1 MINFLMVKGG
11 GGPPPAANPPPY
23 GWWSNFA
30 SFVPTLTFVAQAAGG
45 TLTYTGT
52 LQNSDQMNGQ
62 ATITFSLPAPGYLPR
77 LTNPSST
84 NPNIAWFLS
93 NQWYRQ
99 TYYAVSP
106 GFAPGGV
113 PSGNDAACSPL
124 PATPPC
130 LTVNNLPA
138 PKDDKQ
144 AILMLA
150 GRALNGSPRLAPTTT
165 IADYLENANLA
176 AALGTAPFVYEHRPG
191 TPTAINDRVVVVFS
205 PPRP

>member
-1 MINFLMVKGG
+1 MVDRDGG
-11 GGPPPAANPPPY
+11 APPSHNANPF
-23 GWWSNFA
+23 GWWSNA
-30 SFVPTLTFVAQAAGG
+30 SFGGAPVLTPTLTFVAQPGG
-45 TLTYTGT
+45 GALTYTGR
-52 LQNSDQMNGQ
+52 LQNAQQMKNQ
-62 ATITFSLPAPGYLPR
+62 ATITFPLPAPPGYLPG
-77 LTNPSST
+77 LTDPKIT
-84 NPNIAWFLS
+84 WFLA

-176 AALGTAPFVYEHRPG
+176 AALGTTPFVYEHRPG